1 MRKRKSMLAMLV
13 LLCTLF
19 VGSMVYAASTS
30 ASVSISKDNYSKS
43 SSSVGVSTSAN
54 FSASNYSSST
64 KHMTM
69 EAYACW
75 TGWPYTCESSTSIA
89 PSGKYNYTEK
99 QSKNS
104 SFYINLIGYYGCNGK
119 GSVSAK

>member
-1 MRKRKSMLAMLV
+1 MRKCKSMLTMLV

-69 EAYACW
+69 EHMLAGQDGRIHVNLAHPLLHQENII
-75 TGWPYTCESSTSIA
+75 T
-89 PSGKYNYTEK
+89 
-99 QSKNS
+99 QKNRVKIRV
-104 SFYINLIGYYGCNGK
+104 FILI
-119 GSVSAK
+119 

>member
-1 MRKRKSMLAMLV
+1 MRKCKSMLAMLV

-54 FSASNYSSST
+54 FSST